1 MDITSIVGTLL
12 GSDALTGVSKTTK
25 TKKSDVQSVLSAA
38 LPMLLSGAKAQSEDK
53 NTALSFAQALLTH
66 GSNDTSDLG
75 KFLKNVDLE
84 DGAKIIGHLLGNDD
98 SAVKQIA
105 KDSGV
110 SQNKTAS
117 ILSAAAPLLM
127 SLLGQDSG
135 SKKSADDDNDN
146 LEAIGKLATA
156 VLENVDVGAL
166 IGGLFGGETGG
177 TKTKKAAKTKKAN
190 SASDSGDLLGML
202 GGIVT
207 KLLK

>member
-1 MDITSIVGTLL
+1 MDINSIIGTLL

-25 TKKSDVQSVLSAA
+25 TSKSDVQSVMSAA

-53 NTALSFAQALLTH
+53 STALSFAQALLTH

-84 DGAKIIGHLLGNDD
+84 DGSKIIGHLLGNDD
-98 SAVKQIA
+98 SAVEKIA
-105 KDSGV
+105 EDSGV
-110 SQNKTAS
+110 SKNKTAA

-135 SKKSADDDNDN
+135 SKKSADDGNDN

-156 VLENVDVGAL
+156 VLENVDVGEL
-166 IGGLFGGETGG
+166 IGGLFGGESSTSKKT
-177 TKTKKAAKTKKAN
+177 TKTKKAK
-190 SASDSGDLLGML
+190 SASDSGNLLSTL
-202 GGIVT
+202 GGIIT
-207 KLLK
+207 KFLK

>member
-1 MDITSIVGTLL
+1 MDINSIIGTLL

-25 TKKSDVQSVLSAA
+25 TSKSDVQSVMSAA

-53 NTALSFAQALLTH
+53 STALSFAQALLTH

-75 KFLKNVDLE
+75 KFLKNVDLD
-84 DGAKIIGHLLGNDD
+84 DGSKIIGHLLGNDD
-98 SAVKQIA
+98 SAVEKIA
-105 KDSGV
+105 EDSGV
-110 SQNKTAS
+110 SKNKTAA

-135 SKKSADDDNDN
+135 SKKSADDGNDN

-156 VLENVDVGAL
+156 VLENVDVGDL
-166 IGGLFGGETGG
+166 IGGLFGGESSTSKKT
-177 TKTKKAAKTKKAN
+177 TKTKKAK
-190 SASDSGDLLGML
+190 SASDSGNLLSTL
-202 GGIVT
+202 GGIIT